1 MLNKTL
7 LVTTLE
13 VVLNSQYFE
22 MNVPINN
29 GPVAVRGWMQKLYDL
44 HEVISN
50 IVQEQELFISG
61 NMLYVILV
69 FYFMLL
75 LLYRLKWQWICVM
88 KMFFE
93 YVAFYNEDKL
103 MPFARRIEKVLY
115 KRVVHDQF

>member
-1 MLNKTL
+1 MLPL
-7 LVTTLE
+7 C
-13 VVLNSQYFE
+13 
-22 MNVPINN
+22 IN
-29 GPVAVRGWMQKLYDL
+29 
-44 HEVISN
+44 
-50 IVQEQELFISG
+50 
-61 NMLYVILV
+61 
-69 FYFMLL
+69 FMLL